1 MQSETTTFPFEM
13 YHFLLHSSA
22 IICLFMGIFALTQ
35 RDFKTMISQRYLTA
49 RYLFGIVLTVFA
61 IDMTID
67 LFLHHLPEKFFFR
80 TITKVIILQTECTL
94 YCLTFFSLIDFNHF
108 TYKRILIDGIWWLF
122 TSLAVSTSWVING
135 RLSDTLLYIGIGSL
149 GIYMTYS
156 IGRYIILS
164 RNFHH
169 IMNNYYSDEVYWL
182 SRWMRRGIILLSIYG
197 YIGLTNLLT
206 QIVPDLFYVS
216 YELFVNVFV
225 FIAFQNFRL
234 KYKSIEEAIK
244 TGYTNDLRHKRRYDP
259 NSQEFMGG
267 LSPDNLQRLD
277 DWLLHKG
284 YRHSGIT
291 IHQLA
296 VDIGTN
302 RFYLSQYIN
311 QKHGCNFSE
320 WINRMRVEDA
330 KAMIGENPDLTI
342 EEVAAALG
350 FSSGSYFSKIFSKI
364 EGISPGSFRQNKQQP
379 PPPQPKKENRTETK
393 EIGFSVIF

>member
-1 MQSETTTFPFEM
+1 MQNGLTTFPFDV
-13 YHFLLHSSA
+13 YDFLLHSSA
-22 IICLFMGIFALTQ
+22 VICLCIGVFALTQ
-35 RDFKTMISQRYLTA
+35 REFKSLVSQRYLTA
-49 RYLFGIVLTVFA
+49 RYIFGIVLIIFA
-61 IDMTID
+61 VDMTID
-67 LFLHHLPEKFFFR
+67 FFLHYLSEMRQQRQIVR
-80 TITKVIILQTECTL
+80 TIIIQTEYTL
-94 YCLTFFSLIDFNHF
+94 YCLMFFSLIDFNHF
-108 TYKRILIDGIWWLF
+108 NRKRFLVDGIWWLVTTVT
-122 TSLAVSTSWVING
+122 TSASWVTHG
-135 RLSDTLLYIGIGSL
+135 LLSDLLLYTGIASL

-156 IGRYIILS
+156 IIRYFILH
-164 RNFHH
+164 RNFHL
-169 IMNNYYSDEVYWL
+169 IMSNYYSDEVYWM

-206 QIVPDLFYVS
+206 QIVPDLFYIS

-284 YRHSGIT
+284 YQRNGIT

-302 RFYLSQYIN
+302 RLYLSQYIN

-320 WINRMRVEDA
+320 WVNRMRVEDA
-330 KAMIGENPDLTI
+330 KAMIREKPDITI
-342 EEVAAALG
+342 EEVAITLG
-350 FSSGSYFSKIFSKI
+350 FSSGSYFSKIFTKAA
-364 EGISPGSFRQNKQQP
+364 GISPGSFRKSIAAP
-379 PPPQPKKENRTETK
+379 PPPNKRNKGLRGK
-393 EIGFSVIF
+393 

>member
-1 MQSETTTFPFEM
+1 MQNGLTTFPFDV
-13 YHFLLHSSA
+13 YDFLLHSSA
-22 IICLFMGIFALTQ
+22 VICLCIGVFALTQ
-35 RDFKTMISQRYLTA
+35 REFKSLVSQRYLTA
-49 RYLFGIVLTVFA
+49 RYIFGIVLIIFA
-61 IDMTID
+61 VDMTID
-67 LFLHHLPEKFFFR
+67 FFLHYLSEMRQQRQIVR
-80 TITKVIILQTECTL
+80 TIIIQTEYTL
-94 YCLTFFSLIDFNHF
+94 YCLMFFSLIDFNHF
-108 TYKRILIDGIWWLF
+108 NRKRFLVDGIWWLVTTVT
-122 TSLAVSTSWVING
+122 TSASWVTHG
-135 RLSDTLLYIGIGSL
+135 LLSDLLLYTGIASL

-156 IGRYIILS
+156 IIRYFILH

-206 QIVPDLFYVS
+206 QIVPYLFYIS

-302 RFYLSQYIN
+302 RLYLSQYIN

-320 WINRMRVEDA
+320 WVNRMRVEDA
-330 KAMIGENPDLTI
+330 KAMIREKPDITI
-342 EEVAAALG
+342 EEVAITLG
-350 FSSGSYFSKIFSKI
+350 FSSGSYFSKIFTKAA
-364 EGISPGSFRQNKQQP
+364 GISPGSFRKSIAAP
-379 PPPQPKKENRTETK
+379 PPPIK
-393 EIGFSVIF
+393 EIKASEANKTLIEAIV

>member
-1 MQSETTTFPFEM
+1 MQNGLTTFPFDV
-13 YHFLLHSSA
+13 YDFLLHSSA
-22 IICLFMGIFALTQ
+22 VICLCIGVFALTQ
-35 RDFKTMISQRYLTA
+35 REFKSLVSQRYLTA
-49 RYLFGIVLTVFA
+49 RYIFGIVLIIFA
-61 IDMTID
+61 VDMTID
-67 LFLHHLPEKFFFR
+67 FFLHYLSEMRQQRQIVR
-80 TITKVIILQTECTL
+80 TIIIQTEYTL
-94 YCLTFFSLIDFNHF
+94 YCLMFFSLIDFNHF
-108 TYKRILIDGIWWLF
+108 NRKRFLVDGIWWLVTTVT
-122 TSLAVSTSWVING
+122 TSASWVTHG
-135 RLSDTLLYIGIGSL
+135 LLSDLLLYTGIASL

-156 IGRYIILS
+156 IIRYFILH

-206 QIVPDLFYVS
+206 QIVPYLFYIS

-302 RFYLSQYIN
+302 RLYLSQYIN

-320 WINRMRVEDA
+320 WVNRMRVEDA
-330 KAMIGENPDLTI
+330 KAMIREKPDITI
-342 EEVAAALG
+342 EEVAITLG
-350 FSSGSYFSKIFSKI
+350 FSSGSYFSKIFTKAA
-364 EGISPGSFRQNKQQP
+364 GISPGSFRKSIAA
-379 PPPQPKKENRTETK
+379 PPPQ
-393 EIGFSVIF
+393 

>member
-1 MQSETTTFPFEM
+1 
-13 YHFLLHSSA
+13 
-22 IICLFMGIFALTQ
+22 
-35 RDFKTMISQRYLTA
+35 
-49 RYLFGIVLTVFA
+49 
-61 IDMTID
+61 
-67 LFLHHLPEKFFFR
+67 
-80 TITKVIILQTECTL
+80 
-94 YCLTFFSLIDFNHF
+94 
-108 TYKRILIDGIWWLF
+108 
-122 TSLAVSTSWVING
+122 
-135 RLSDTLLYIGIGSL
+135 
-149 GIYMTYS
+149 MTYS

-244 TGYTNDLRHKRRYDP
+244 TGYTNDLRHKRHYDP

-291 IHQLA
+291 IRQLA

-330 KAMIGENPDLTI
+330 KAMIGENPDITI
-342 EEVAAALG
+342 EEVAITLG
-350 FSSGSYFSKIFSKI
+350 FSSGSYFSKIFTKAA
-364 EGISPGSFRQNKQQP
+364 GISPGSFRKSIAAP
-379 PPPQPKKENRTETK
+379 PPPTKKENRTEAK
-393 EIGFSVIF
+393 EIEFSAIF

>member
-1 MQSETTTFPFEM
+1 MQNGLTTFPFDV
-13 YHFLLHSSA
+13 YDFLLHSSA
-22 IICLFMGIFALTQ
+22 VICLCIGVFALTQ
-35 RDFKTMISQRYLTA
+35 REFKSLVSQRYLTA
-49 RYLFGIVLTVFA
+49 RYIFGIVLIIFA
-61 IDMTID
+61 VDMTID
-67 LFLHHLPEKFFFR
+67 FFLHYLSEMRQQRQIVR
-80 TITKVIILQTECTL
+80 TIIIQTEYTL
-94 YCLTFFSLIDFNHF
+94 YCLMFFSLIDFNHF
-108 TYKRILIDGIWWLF
+108 NRKRFLVDGIWWLVTTVT
-122 TSLAVSTSWVING
+122 TSASWVTHG
-135 RLSDTLLYIGIGSL
+135 LLSDLLLYTGIASL

-156 IGRYIILS
+156 IIRYFILH

-206 QIVPDLFYVS
+206 QIVPYLFYIS

-302 RFYLSQYIN
+302 RLYLSQYIN

-320 WINRMRVEDA
+320 WVNRMRVEDA
-330 KAMIGENPDLTI
+330 KAMIREKPDITI
-342 EEVAAALG
+342 EEVAITLG
-350 FSSGSYFSKIFSKI
+350 FSSGSYFSKIFTKAA
-364 EGISPGSFRQNKQQP
+364 GISPGSFRKSIAAP
-379 PPPQPKKENRTETK
+379 PPNKRNKGLRGK
-393 EIGFSVIF
+393 